1 MILLLIKLSIHLYL
15 SPWRSPIHA
24 MNNPVKPGLKL
35 LIRRSGQ
42 LGFNLFVCGL
52 HNELIQ
58 TRLLSEPSLSLA
70 KATEITSAMEAAAK
84 DTLEL
89 QGRTS
94 LK

>member
-1 MILLLIKLSIHLYL
+1 MCVDYIMNLS
-15 SPWRSPIHA
+15 
-24 MNNPVKPGLKL
+24 
-35 LIRRSGQ
+35 RR
-42 LGFNLFVCGL
+42 
-52 HNELIQ
+52 
-58 TRLLSEPSLSLA
+58 RLLSEPSLSLA